1 MKNNKAK
8 ERQNKD
14 DSATEIHTKIINDSN
29 VPIIESNAYINQGE
43 EKNRQKHHNQ
53 SEQIVEPE
61 KKRSKLKLEDA
72 DRYDLYAHIPDRKE
86 RGRCKNEGCQ
96 LKTPVFCIKCNAHL
110 CFVDGRNCFKSFHF
124 RKTDA

>member
-72 DRYDLYAHIPDRKE
+72 DRGLSI
-86 RGRCKNEGCQ
+86 KN
-96 LKTPVFCIKCNAHL
+96 TCILHKMQC
-110 CFVDGRNCFKSFHF
+110 SSMF
-124 RKTDA
+124 R